1 MRRRQE
7 TVIRGL
13 ACTILVEEV
22 VEMDA
27 TGRHLFTLSS
37 VYVLDGNGKRLVKRS
52 RLPNALETLKKEIR
66 RDGIQVFQQLRKAD
80 TLK

>member
-1 MRRRQE
+1 MRTRQE

-37 VYVLDGNGKRLVKRS
+37 VYVLDGNGKRLVRRS

-66 RDGIQVFQQLRKAD
+66 RDGIQVFQQLRKSD

>member
-1 MRRRQE
+1 MRTRQE

-22 VEMDA
+22 VETDA
-27 TGRHLFTLSS
+27 AGRHLFTLSS
-37 VYVLDGNGKRLVKRS
+37 VYVLDGNGKRLVRKS

-66 RDGIQVFQQLRKAD
+66 RDGIQVFQQLRKSD

>member
-1 MRRRQE
+1 MRTRQE

-22 VEMDA
+22 VETDA
-27 TGRHLFTLSS
+27 SGRHLFTLSS
-37 VYVLDGNGKRLVKRS
+37 VYVLDGNGKRLVRKS

-66 RDGIQVFQQLRKAD
+66 RDGIQVFQQLRKSD